1 MTLVRATVALLLLLA
16 AAVPSLAADADEF
29 ARHPPIT
36 CVAFESN
43 EVDGAN
49 SLRLGR
55 CLTAGDVICSSMG
68 GWAFGIDPTDRMIKL
83 WQGDRVSRNFF
94 IRMYVLDR
102 RVPAGW
108 ASRDPSASIYTY
120 NVHGQRYG

>member
-1 MTLVRATVALLLLLA
+1 MTLVSATVALLLLLVA
-16 AAVPSLAADADEF
+16 AAPSLADADEF

-36 CVAFESN
+36 CVAFESD

-55 CLTAGDVICSSMG
+55 CLTAGDVICSSSG

-94 IRMYVLDR
+94 IRIYVLDR
-102 RVPAGW
+102 LFRRVGPAEIHRL
-108 ASRDPSASIYTY
+108 AYTLTMFMAKDMD
-120 NVHGQRYG
+120 R